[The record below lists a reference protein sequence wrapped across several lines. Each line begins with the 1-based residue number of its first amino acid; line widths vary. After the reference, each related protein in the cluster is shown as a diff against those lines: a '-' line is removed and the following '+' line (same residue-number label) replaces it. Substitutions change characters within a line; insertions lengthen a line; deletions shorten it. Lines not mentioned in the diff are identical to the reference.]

1 MEFIIADQDRMEL
14 GMLSAAASLDIDLSR
29 DAENAEGTNDG
40 QMTVTADEGI
50 EYGIYIFSPGSEFGG
65 RILDLKRSTA
75 SVSYTHLDV
84 YKRQILYRTRDGHAE
99 VKGVR
104 IKGDGVAQI
113 GDTIMFDGRRISV
126 ERR

>member
-1 MEFIIADQDRMEL
+1 MQYYKVLKEMDLPVPSWLADRIERHIA
-14 GMLSAAASLDIDLSR
+14 
-29 DAENAEGTNDG
+29 T
-40 QMTVTADEGI
+40 
-50 EYGIYIFSPGSEFGG
+50 
-65 RILDLKRSTA
+65 
-75 SVSYTHLDV
+75 
-84 YKRQILYRTRDGHAE
+84 ILYRTRDGHAE